1 MPEPAEASPRRREL
15 LAATLAYAAEHNLS
29 DLSLRPLA
37 AAIGSSPR
45 VLLYLFGSK
54 DGLMR
59 EVLAAGREEQLALV
73 ERAYAEAAD
82 PRAALELLWEW
93 CTAPHRRST
102 LRLFFE
108 GYVRSPGDDGPWHGF
123 ATASLDDWIPP
134 FERLFADTDIPATL
148 ALAVLR
154 GLLLDV
160 IAQEPAGAGTS
171 QPRIDA
177 AWHRFLDGA
186 FGTAPAAGN
195 HRTAPANQAVD

>member
-123 ATASLDDWIPP
+123 ATASLDDWLPP

-160 IAQEPAGAGTS
+160 IAQPAGAGAS

-186 FGTAPAAGN
+186 FDSAPPSGG